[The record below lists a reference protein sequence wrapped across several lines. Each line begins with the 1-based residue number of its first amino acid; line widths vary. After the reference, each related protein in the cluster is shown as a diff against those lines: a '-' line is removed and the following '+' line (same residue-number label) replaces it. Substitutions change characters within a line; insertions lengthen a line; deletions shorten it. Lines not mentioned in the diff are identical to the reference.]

1 MCCFFN
7 IQFVQS
13 ILINTFKEGRK
24 IKILMIMILII
35 EDIKLMIYVP
45 PENGFAKGYSKQ
57 FIIINVF
64 LCIE

>member
-1 MCCFFN
+1 
-7 IQFVQS
+7 
-13 ILINTFKEGRK
+13 
-24 IKILMIMILII
+24 MIMILII

-45 PENGFAKGYSKQ
+45 PENGFAEGYSKQ